1 MTSLQD
7 AVQEYLK
14 APLANMLPQPSFT
27 SSLSVHLE
35 EGMHQM
41 SEVVSEMLNQALSDQ
56 DSQGS
61 RKNAWGKA
69 LAKTVTPKKR
79 WEKEEDEAGRV
90 LFYYPE
96 FFDLPYN
103 C

>member
-1 MTSLQD
+1 MTGLQD

-14 APLANMLPQPSFT
+14 APPVSMLPHPSFA

-41 SEVVSEMLNQALSDQ
+41 LEVVTEMLNQALSDQ
-56 DSQGS
+56 GSQDSK
-61 RKNAWGKA
+61 KNAWKSLKLGG
-69 LAKTVTPKKR
+69 TVTSR
-79 WEKEEDEAGRV
+79 QWDREEDKNGNV

-103 C
+103 W